1 MKTVSTAL
9 RAHLAGEVTRLATL
23 WRVTRR
29 DGTVMGFTDHDR
41 DLTVDGLTYRAA
53 TGFTP
58 TAVAGSAGLAVDNLE
73 IRSVLDA
80 EEIAEEDLSA
90 GLYDGARVDIF
101 LVNHADPGMGTLQLR
116 RGTLGEV
123 RMTDHGFVAELRG
136 MTEAFA
142 RSIGQVYSPACRAD
156 LGDERCRVGLTPF
169 TAGGA
174 VTAALDGRSFS
185 DTARGEAAGW
195 FDHGL
200 LSWSTGAN
208 AGLAME
214 VRSFAAGLF
223 TLFLPMP
230 RAIAA
235 GDAYRVTVG
244 CDRRFATCRDKF
256 DNAVNFQGEPH
267 VPGND
272 FLIAAAGR

>member
-9 RAHLAGEVTRLATL
+9 RAHLAGEVTSLATL
-23 WRVTRR
+23 WRITRR
-29 DGTVMGFTDHDR
+29 DGAVMGFTDHDR
-41 DLTVDGLTYRAA
+41 DLCVEGLAYRAA

-58 TAVAGSAGLAVDNLE
+58 TAVAGGAGLAVDNLE

-80 EEIAEEDLSA
+80 DEIAEDDLAA

-101 LVNHADPGMGTLQLR
+101 LVNHADPGMGTLRLR

-123 RMTDHGFVAELRG
+123 RVTDHGFVAELRG
-136 MTEAFA
+136 MTQAFA
-142 RSIGQVYSPACRAD
+142 RNVGQIYSPACRAD
-156 LGDERCRVGLTPF
+156 LGDGRCRVGLSAF
-169 TAGGA
+169 TASGV
-174 VTAALDGRSFS
+174 VTAAADGRGFT
-185 DTARGEAAGW
+185 DAGRGEAAGW

-200 LSWSTGAN
+200 LTWLTGAN
-208 AGLAME
+208 AGGTME
-214 VRSFAAGLF
+214 VRSFAGGLF
-223 TLFLPMP
+223 TLFLPMR

-235 GDAYRVTVG
+235 GDAYSVTAG

-256 DNAVNFQGEPH
+256 ANSVNFQGEPH